1 MDFVRKQYKHQNQ
14 TLKENKETCAK
25 SEKFIHRYKIRPTSQ
40 EELYRRYQLSDTFY
54 PNVYTSF
61 AHD

>member
-1 MDFVRKQYKHQNQ
+1 MDFVRKQNKHQNQ
-14 TLKENKETCAK
+14 TLQENKETCAK

-40 EELYRRYQLSDTFY
+40 EELYRQYQSSDTFCL
-54 PNVYTSF
+54 NVYTSF